1 MFFVYN
7 QRHISNYQKYRVK
20 RFQRSQ
26 NIWLF
31 ATKNILRLR
40 FSKRK
45 KTGSLMFVYGEGFLQ
60 GVWTLLSFTVHSTEN
75 CFVPTAGSFVY
86 VGVPDIGMSRG
97 PKTPTDP
104 PHFLLIYK
112 PFSCIFWHTMSPVH
126 TFFCINKLNLFCSTS
141 PISVTLTIG
150 VLERKTQL
158 TVFALHDFFKEHLS
172 RVTQI
177 EWFIFSNT
185 NYKV

>member
-45 KTGSLMFVYGEGFLQ
+45 KTGSVMFVYVEGFLQ

-97 PKTPTDP
+97 PKTLTDP

-112 PFSCIFWHTMSPVH
+112 PSSCIFGIQCHQCTR
-126 TFFCINKLNLFCSTS
+126 FF
-141 PISVTLTIG
+141 
-150 VLERKTQL
+150 
-158 TVFALHDFFKEHLS
+158 A
-172 RVTQI
+172 
-177 EWFIFSNT
+177 
-185 NYKV
+185 

>member
-45 KTGSLMFVYGEGFLQ
+45 KNRKRDVWYLEGFLQ

-112 PFSCIFWHTMSPVH
+112 PSSCIFGIQCHQCTR
-126 TFFCINKLNLFCSTS
+126 FF
-141 PISVTLTIG
+141 
-150 VLERKTQL
+150 
-158 TVFALHDFFKEHLS
+158 A
-172 RVTQI
+172 
-177 EWFIFSNT
+177 
-185 NYKV
+185 